1 MWAAAAFHAARDAAE
16 QNGHPA
22 CARWLRRCVGWT
34 PLHRACDARHG
45 AQPLVAMLRAG
56 ADPALRSPHGET
68 PLGLC
73 RLADPAEGA
82 LPEDAAMSEVVAQA
96 VLPWRIDRHHLF
108 PRGFVP
114 RLIVL
119 LLVQQRL
126 ERQAEDFALAL
137 GQAQPLGP
145 YLLGQQRR
153 LVALQLT
160 RELWLAMAPFL
171 PRFGFNGGAVA

>member
-1 MWAAAAFHAARDAAE
+1 
-16 QNGHPA
+16 
-22 CARWLRRCVGWT
+22 
-34 PLHRACDARHG
+34 
-45 AQPLVAMLRAG
+45 MLRDG
-56 ADPALRSPHGET
+56 ADAALRSPLGET
-68 PLGLC
+68 PLALC

-82 LPEDAAMSEVVAQA
+82 LPEDAAMSELVAEA
-96 VLPWRIDRHHLF
+96 VLPWRLDRHHLF

-137 GQAQPLGP
+137 EQDEPLAP
-145 YLLGQQRR
+145 HQLRRQRW

-171 PRFGFNGGAVA
+171 PRFGIDEGAA

>member
-1 MWAAAAFHAARDAAE
+1 MMA
-16 QNGHPA
+16 HPA
-22 CARWLRRCVGWT
+22 RARWLRRCVGWSAF
-34 PLHRACDARHG
+34 HRACDARRG

-56 ADPALRSPHGET
+56 ADPGLRSPHGET
-68 PLGLC
+68 PLTIC

-96 VLPWRIDRHHLF
+96 VLPWRVDRHPLF

-160 RELWLAMAPFL
+160 RELWLAVAPFL
-171 PRFGFNGGAVA
+171 PRFGV

>member
-1 MWAAAAFHAARDAAE
+1 
-16 QNGHPA
+16 
-22 CARWLRRCVGWT
+22 
-34 PLHRACDARHG
+34 
-45 AQPLVAMLRAG
+45 MLRGG

-68 PLGLC
+68 PLGIC
-73 RLADPAEGA
+73 RLADPAQGA

-114 RLIVL
+114 RLITL
-119 LLVQQRL
+119 LLLHEKL
-126 ERQAEDFALAL
+126 ERQAADFALALL
-137 GQAQPLGP
+137 GQAQPLAP
-145 YLLGQQRR
+145 HLLEQQRR

-171 PRFGFNGGAVA
+171 PRFGAVVG